1 MKSIRTKMIVIIGI
15 LMMIVCG
22 CLGLVS
28 YINARNEIIKQTNE
42 NLINLAH
49 QGADKLSARITS
61 MLNSLEALALLP
73 DMRDT
78 TGDTDAGSAIIL
90 AEAARSGYIVMGIA
104 QADGSVINS
113 TTNLADREYFQLAIK
128 GESNISDPLFNKETG
143 ALSIVLAV
151 PVKVESGKV
160 YRVLFAVSDGNKL
173 SDIISDITMGK
184 SGKAYVIN
192 NEGSVIAHSNIDL
205 VKNAYNVFDEM
216 KTDSSLESL
225 GKIHQQMVEG
235 NTGVGEYTFT
245 GITKYLGYAP
255 VNGTDWS
262 LAITAPKAE
271 VLAGLNKLM
280 MATIIASG
288 IFILVSFIPTYF
300 VARYITTPIKLAADH
315 MILLSTGD
323 FTRAIPEK
331 FLSVKDEIGLLAKSM
346 DKMQASIKELVNGVI
361 NEAEQVASSV
371 KTTEH
376 FMVELSSQIDE
387 VSSTTEQLSAGMEE
401 TAASAEEMNATALQI
416 DHAVESIAV
425 KAQEGALAAG
435 QINMRAKVIRQNAA
449 KSQASANEVYINTQ
463 EKLRVAIIE
472 SKEVNNILVLS
483 DTILQI
489 TAQTNLLALNAAI
502 EAARAGDSGRG
513 FAVVADQVRKLADDS
528 KNAANQIQ
536 KITKSVVASVTNLST
551 SSEEVLN
558 FIDKQVLKDYVTLTE
573 IGEQY
578 HKDSEFVDELVTD
591 LSATAEELS
600 SSLQEIIRT
609 INDVTSAAS
618 EGAEGTSNIADKSRI
633 VVEKADQ
640 VVEQSE
646 FSKKSSDA
654 LIDLVRKFKI

>member
-1 MKSIRTKMIVIIGI
+1 
-15 LMMIVCG
+15 
-22 CLGLVS
+22 
-28 YINARNEIIKQTNE
+28 
-42 NLINLAH
+42 
-49 QGADKLSARITS
+49 
-61 MLNSLEALALLP
+61 
-73 DMRDT
+73 
-78 TGDTDAGSAIIL
+78 
-90 AEAARSGYIVMGIA
+90 
-104 QADGSVINS
+104 
-113 TTNLADREYFQLAIK
+113 
-128 GESNISDPLFNKETG
+128 
-143 ALSIVLAV
+143 
-151 PVKVESGKV
+151 
-160 YRVLFAVSDGNKL
+160 
-173 SDIISDITMGK
+173 
-184 SGKAYVIN
+184 
-192 NEGSVIAHSNIDL
+192 
-205 VKNAYNVFDEM
+205 
-216 KTDSSLESL
+216 
-225 GKIHQQMVEG
+225 
-235 NTGVGEYTFT
+235 
-245 GITKYLGYAP
+245 
-255 VNGTDWS
+255 
-262 LAITAPKAE
+262 
-271 VLAGLNKLM
+271 
-280 MATIIASG
+280 
-288 IFILVSFIPTYF
+288 
-300 VARYITTPIKLAADH
+300 
-315 MILLSTGD
+315 
-323 FTRAIPEK
+323 
-331 FLSVKDEIGLLAKSM
+331 
-346 DKMQASIKELVNGVI
+346 
-361 NEAEQVASSV
+361 
-371 KTTEH
+371 
-376 FMVELSSQIDE
+376 
-387 VSSTTEQLSAGMEE
+387 
-401 TAASAEEMNATALQI
+401 
-416 DHAVESIAV
+416 
-425 KAQEGALAAG
+425 
-435 QINMRAKVIRQNAA
+435 
-449 KSQASANEVYINTQ
+449 
-463 EKLRVAIIE
+463 VAIIE